1 MERGSFEGVND
12 FTVPGTNTPA
22 HSSYW
27 HEMLALAS
35 QAEENRPRVAT
46 HSHQALERR

>member
-27 HEMLALAS
+27 HEMLALARQS
-35 QAEENRPRVAT
+35 EESWPLVTT
-46 HSHQALERR
+46 HSHQDME